1 MGDGGGDGLS
11 GIDFLRDEN
20 VPPKSYSSGV
30 FLFFFFPFPIGDDL
44 YCDIR
49 EYCHDRCP
57 IPDTR
62 SDQILLSSTWILA
75 SCYQSYLSIEY
86 TFGTMTG
93 YLAGTLENLLKEGR
107 GARAEA
113 QDTAHQTCYQYL
125 LIKQFLLS
133 LQKSFTLFFYFLSA
147 HTLEYH
153 S

>member
-1 MGDGGGDGLS
+1 
-11 GIDFLRDEN
+11 
-20 VPPKSYSSGV
+20 
-30 FLFFFFPFPIGDDL
+30 
-44 YCDIR
+44 
-49 EYCHDRCP
+49 
-57 IPDTR
+57 
-62 SDQILLSSTWILA
+62 
-75 SCYQSYLSIEY
+75 
-86 TFGTMTG
+86 MTG

-113 QDTAHQTCYQYL
+113 QDTAQQTCYQYL